1 MVISQGHTFD
11 KILNSILHQSSHF
24 LECLLLP
31 YFCSELFSVH
41 SVHSVHSVMHS
52 VHSVHQSWEGPH
64 VISSLLRTSSSS
76 QNIIPLSTLSPTCGI
91 IILLCIV
98 LFVVLSRHFR
108 SVSLLPSDSLPDI
121 SLPLQSVC
129 KSSEHLWAKL
139 LKLLLNV
146 YCHCCFHWHCLVCV
160 SKICVT
166 NFESVTMCSMELL
179 MMGDSTS

>member
-1 MVISQGHTFD
+1 MFTPWSWIPCPQYWEGWGPSF
-11 KILNSILHQSSHF
+11 
-24 LECLLLP
+24 CLAP
-31 YFCSELFSVH
+31 AA
-41 SVHSVHSVMHS
+41 
-52 VHSVHQSWEGPH
+52 VHQSWEMCSAQCAQCTRKGPH
-64 VISSLLRTSSSS
+64 VISSLLRTSSSSSS

-166 NFESVTMCSMELL
+166 NFEPVTMCSMELL
-179 MMGDSTS
+179 WTANEGRQH

>member
-1 MVISQGHTFD
+1 MFTPWSWIPCPQYWEGWGPS
-11 KILNSILHQSSHF
+11 
-24 LECLLLP
+24 
-31 YFCSELFSVH
+31 FCPAPAA
-41 SVHSVHSVMHS
+41 
-52 VHSVHQSWEGPH
+52 VHQSWEGPH
-64 VISSLLRTSSSS
+64 VISSLLRTSPS

-121 SLPLQSVC
+121 SSPLQSR
-129 KSSEHLWAKL
+129 EHLWAKL

-166 NFESVTMCSMELL
+166 NFEPVTMCSMELL
-179 MMGDSTS
+179 WTANEGRQH